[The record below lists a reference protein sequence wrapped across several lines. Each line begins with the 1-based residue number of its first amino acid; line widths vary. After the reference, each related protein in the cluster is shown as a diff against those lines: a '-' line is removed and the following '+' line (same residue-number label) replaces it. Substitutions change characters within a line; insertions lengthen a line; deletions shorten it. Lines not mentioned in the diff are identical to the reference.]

1 MRQTAIKIVTR
12 QTNEWL
18 KSDSRTW
25 NKSACLPSKEGHDTM
40 VDYVKGWNVVK
51 LFSRQKEEG
60 VEELCELAEEVPP
73 GSVGHSV
80 AWNFCKKVMSHVI
93 QISNI

>member
-1 MRQTAIKIVTR
+1 
-12 QTNEWL
+12 
-18 KSDSRTW
+18 
-25 NKSACLPSKEGHDTM
+25 M
-40 VDYVKGWNVVK
+40 VDHVKGRNVVK

-80 AWNFCKKVMSHVI
+80 AFGRCGIPSRCVWSDGAANLRTKGSVWVW
-93 QISNI
+93 QLYNPLG